1 MNLNAS
7 FISDYIAAN
16 ETALGDATVLTM
28 PYTQQDVYNQLR
40 GVYDFKLITYGG
52 EDFDETQGLDL
63 LNVIGFNTVLGLVM
77 GPMADSNDL
86 RYMAEALG
94 VFVLASE
101 EVNGYQMN
109 PFVEDFINLVY
120 GTFAADI
127 LNICGAVATPGEAA
141 DCAWALMRLENI
153 NQNAGIIVPSDLA
166 DSMPA
171 LQTAIEALTITTSQ
185 DFRNLADAL
194 DSIRRAGENDQP
206 LLI

>member
-1 MNLNAS
+1 MNPNAS
-7 FISDYIAAN
+7 FISDYITAN

-52 EDFDETQGLDL
+52 EDFDETQGLNL

-94 VFVLASE
+94 IFVLASE

-109 PFVEDFINLVY
+109 PFVDFINLVY
-120 GTFAADI
+120 GAFAADM
-127 LNICGAVATPGEAA
+127 LTICGAVATPQEAA

-153 NQNAGIIVPSDLA
+153 NQSAGIIVPSDLA
-166 DSMPA
+166 DCMPA
-171 LQTAIEALTITTSQ
+171 LQTAIEALTITTSS
-185 DFRNLADAL
+185 DFRNVADAL

-206 LLI
+206 FLI